1 MPITRH
7 IYTDIHI
14 SIRQDKMEKT
24 HRKKIIRKTTKMEY
38 KTVSIEFKKQLNEKW
53 IQYWIKQYAIQYTMP
68 LCFHEGGFFRM
79 DNQMEEMNQIKIKSK
94 PTGQS
99 ILREQLFKELVE
111 HPLYGKDHVGEL
123 DDDEDAPTPEQVIVF
138 KEKYKWNIYRQP
150 FTNKFFEPKRV
161 LLKLAQ
167 ENKIKNYYYMN
178 RDVLVRALMDC

>member
-1 MPITRH
+1 MDQT
-7 IYTDIHI
+7 
-14 SIRQDKMEKT
+14 KT
-24 HRKKIIRKTTKMEY
+24 RKKIVRKSKPEY
-38 KTVSIEFKKQLNEKW
+38 KKVSDEFKQDLNKGWIKYW
-53 IQYWIKQYAIQYTMP
+53 IQGYAIHYDMP

-99 ILREQLFKELVE
+99 VLREQLFKELVE
-111 HPLYGKDHVGEL
+111 HPLYGADYVGPL
-123 DDDEDAPTPEQVIVF
+123 DDDEDAPTPEQVITF